1 MRKPVIRCATLVVGL
16 LLAVGPALAAVQIKL
31 ATVAPE
37 GSEWMQQFRAAAAEI
52 RQRTDGRVVVK
63 FYTGGVMGND
73 KKVLRKIRN
82 GQLQGGAFTVSGLS
96 ERYDD
101 LVIYGLPL
109 LFHDQDEVDY
119 VRKRM
124 DPILAKGLAD
134 AGFESFGFATGGFAV
149 LMGNEA
155 VSSLDQLRGRKAW
168 VPEGDRIS
176 YAALE
181 AMDLSPVVLPIT
193 DVLTGLQ
200 TGLIEFIATPPVGAV
215 VLQWHTKVRYITDV
229 PLSYT
234 LATLVVD
241 RKAFHRMQP
250 EDQAVFREVMSRA
263 YATLDAQARQD
274 NASAMQ
280 ALKASGL
287 QVSHLSA
294 EQLARWR
301 AAGQQATDR
310 LVAEGIVSP
319 ETYAQLEDLLQE
331 YRAQVEPSAATAAR

>member
-1 MRKPVIRCATLVVGL
+1 MRRIAIRWATLMTGL
-16 LLAVGPALAAVQIKL
+16 FLVTGPALAAVQIKI

-52 RQRTDGRVVVK
+52 KERTEGRVIVK

-109 LFHDQDEVDY
+109 LFRNQAEVDY
-119 VRKRM
+119 VREHM
-124 DPILAKGLAD
+124 DPLLAKGLAN

-149 LMGNEA
+149 LMGNEP
-155 VSSLDQLRGRKAW
+155 VTSLDQLRGRKAW
-168 VPEGDRIS
+168 IPEGDRIS
-176 YAALE
+176 YAAME

-215 VLQWHTKVRYITDV
+215 VLQWHTKVKYITDV

-241 RKAFHRMQP
+241 RKAFRRMQSA
-250 EDQAVFREVMSRA
+250 DQTVFREVMTRT
-263 YATLDAQARQD
+263 YGQLDAQARQD
-274 NASAMQ
+274 NASALK
-280 ALKASGL
+280 ALVASGL
-287 QVSHLSA
+287 KINHLSA

-301 AAGQQATDR
+301 DAGQQATDR
-310 LVAEGIVSP
+310 LVAEGIVSA
-319 ETYAQLEDLLQE
+319 EAYARLRGYLQE
-331 YRAQVEPSAATAAR
+331 YRTQAAAAAAR